1 MTYAQKML
9 DERRLGYAEGRAEG
23 RAEGEAKGRAE
34 GEARGRAEG
43 RAEGIKEAIMALG
56 SVLEPAVIAERFK
69 VPLEQVLEFLGQK

>member
-43 RAEGIKEAIMALG
+43 LKDAIIALRG
-56 SVLEPAVIAERFK
+56 FLEPEVIAERFK
-69 VPLEQVLEFLGQK
+69 VPLEQVLDILGQK